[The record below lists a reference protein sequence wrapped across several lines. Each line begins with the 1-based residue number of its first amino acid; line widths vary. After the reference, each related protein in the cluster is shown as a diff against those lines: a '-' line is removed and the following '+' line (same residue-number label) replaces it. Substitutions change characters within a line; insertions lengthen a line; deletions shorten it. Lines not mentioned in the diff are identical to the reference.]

1 MIVNHIMKQ
10 IMSHM
15 VMGSVGCWNAKT
27 DGPTNIAFATS
38 HGRTKVGPSLQS
50 DILNLEDH

>member
-1 MIVNHIMKQ
+1 MIVNHIIKQ

-15 VMGSVGCWNAKT
+15 VMGCSNAKT
-27 DGPTNIAFATS
+27 DAPTNIAFATS